1 MVYYEHVFGTG
12 INDINMLATRTFI
25 DESRIQDYKDEF
37 AATSCIFVPGFLSG
51 NVLDNILKRL
61 KEIAFETKFETGSSG
76 KFGKVLFVP
85 LQNPAIFTFQLLLN
99 NRDLFS
105 VLEEITGCIEIG
117 NFVGRIHRSL
127 GGERHAI
134 EWHSD
139 DSDNRLLAI
148 TLCLG
153 TDEYTGGKFQL
164 RAAESEH
171 IIREFGQLN
180 PGDAIIFKI
189 SPELLHQLTT
199 VETGS
204 RTVGVGWFRSE
215 PDFNTFASTYLKP

>member
-1 MVYYEHVFGTG
+1 M
-12 INDINMLATRTFI
+12 IATRTFI
-25 DESRIQDYKDEF
+25 DESRIQEYKDEF
-37 AATSCIFVPGFLSG
+37 AATSCIFVPEFLSG
-51 NVLDNILKRL
+51 KILDNILKKL
-61 KEIAFETKFETGSSG
+61 EDTAFETKFETENAQ

-85 LQNPAIFTFQLLLN
+85 LLNPILFTFQLLLN

-117 NFVGRIHRSL
+117 NFMGRIHRSL
-127 GGERHAI
+127 GGEGHAI

-139 DSDNRLLAI
+139 NSDNRLLAM

-153 TDEYTGGKFQL
+153 ADQYTGGKLQL
-164 RAAESEH
+164 READNEH

-180 PGDAIIFKI
+180 AGDAIIFKI
-189 SPELLHQLTT
+189 SPKLDHRLTT
-199 VETGS
+199 VETGC

-215 PDFNTFASTYLKP
+215 PDFNTFASTFLKPY